1 MTIKQKILNITILIF
16 AIGMIVVCIITSDA
30 YMLLQRTEYVY
41 YPYLRKTE
49 ELSNRLTGIQD
60 GLLDVLDSHS
70 ERSINRVR
78 DNAESFRETTRKM
91 VAIVGKK
98 EDVPKKF
105 LCNSMITLM
114 RQRVPPPSSSASKMG
129 TSGLRW
135 DASTVSLNKLKDT
148 LQREQLSAAQTFEQ
162 GLVESRKHVQ
172 EMLVISLLSALAVF
186 LASGFASCHHRSWRR
201 CTRSGR
207 CSRSRSPTSR

>member
-98 EDVPKKF
+98 EISKEILVQFNDYFDAAESAASIIIGIKNGDVRAEVGR
-105 LCNSMITLM
+105 M
-114 RQRVPPPSSSASKMG
+114 
-129 TSGLRW
+129 
-135 DASTVSLNKLKDT
+135 TVSLNKLKDT

-186 LASGFASCHHRSWRR
+186 LAWALLPAVSYFSFYNPKSSEDRRKKNLSG
-201 CTRSGR
+201 
-207 CSRSRSPTSR
+207 

>member
-30 YMLLQRTEYVY
+30 YMLLQRTEYVN
-41 YPYLRKTE
+41 YPYLRKIE

-60 GLLDVLDSHS
+60 GLLDALDSRS

-98 EDVPKKF
+98 EISQKF

-135 DASTVSLNKLKDT
+135 DA
-148 LQREQLSAAQTFEQ
+148 
-162 GLVESRKHVQ
+162 
-172 EMLVISLLSALAVF
+172 
-186 LASGFASCHHRSWRR
+186 
-201 CTRSGR
+201 
-207 CSRSRSPTSR
+207 